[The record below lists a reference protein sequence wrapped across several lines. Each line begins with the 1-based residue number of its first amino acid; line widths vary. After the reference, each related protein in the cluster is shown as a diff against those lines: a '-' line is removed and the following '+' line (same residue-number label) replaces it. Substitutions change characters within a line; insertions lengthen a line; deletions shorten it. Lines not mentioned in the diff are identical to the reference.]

1 MNMQEESRNGYI
13 VSEKMKKVWAL
24 QLQLVKKVLEVCE
37 KYNLRVWAEGG
48 TLLGTIRE
56 KGYIPWDDDIDL
68 AMLRP
73 DYDKFQE
80 VAPKELPKSY
90 FIQNGYTDYY
100 FNGITK
106 IRIEGTAAILAHQ
119 HVNFI
124 RHQGIFIDIFPL
136 DALPDD
142 PADLNQL
149 MIDAKRI
156 IRPLKYYCGGD
167 YSPLHP
173 QVLMRTLRGAY
184 LMKTHGRQSIYKQ
197 YEDLFRKYKIED
209 YDKVSL
215 HAWYYD
221 LKRFSREK
229 HWYDDTLWMPFE
241 DIMMPVPSG
250 YHEILT
256 MQFGDYMTPVKASSY
271 HGIFLILD
279 PERPYQDFLP
289 LLKKQHRWD
298 SWKHRRDL
306 LLRLVGMKSHKE

>member
-1 MNMQEESRNGYI
+1 MNMQEESRNGYV

-24 QLQLVKKVLEVCE
+24 QLQLVKKLLEVCE

-56 KGYIPWDDDIDL
+56 KGYIPWDDDIDM

-80 VAPKELPKSY
+80 VAAKEFPEPY

-106 IRIEGTAAILAHQ
+106 IRIDGTAAILAHQ

-136 DALPDD
+136 DALPDN
-142 PADLNQL
+142 PAELHQL
-149 MIDAKRI
+149 MVDAKRI
-156 IRPLKYYCGGD
+156 IRPLKYYCGGN

-173 QVLMRTLRGAY
+173 QVLMRTLKGAY
-184 LMKTHGRQSIYKQ
+184 LVKTLGKQRVYKQ

-209 YDKVSL
+209 NAKVSL

-221 LKRFSREK
+221 LKRFSRDK

-241 DIMMPVPSG
+241 DIMIPVPSG
-250 YHEILT
+250 YHGILT
-256 MQFGDYMTPVKASSY
+256 MQFGDYMTPVKAPSY
-271 HGIFLILD
+271 HGDFLILD
-279 PERPYQDFLP
+279 TERPYQEYLP
-289 LLKKQHRWD
+289 LLKKQHKWD

-306 LLRLVGMKSHKE
+306 LLRLVGMNPHK

>member
-24 QLQLVKKVLEVCE
+24 QLQLVKKVLEICE

-90 FIQNGYTDYY
+90 FVQNGYTDYY

-271 HGIFLILD
+271 HGNFLILD

-306 LLRLVGMKSHKE
+306 LLCLVGMKSDKE